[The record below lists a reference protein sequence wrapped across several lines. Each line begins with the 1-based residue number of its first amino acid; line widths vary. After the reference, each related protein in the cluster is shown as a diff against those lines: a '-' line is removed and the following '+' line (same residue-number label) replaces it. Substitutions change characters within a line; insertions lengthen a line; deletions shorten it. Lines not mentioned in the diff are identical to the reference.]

1 MAEDWLGKW
10 AMNLML
16 LNVSMRK
23 FRRAVRLP
31 EGDIPAPAGSG
42 VSKSATSRH
51 FVALSAA
58 RLRDG
63 WRTGHRRQS
72 WYWRQAAVC
81 GQWALLASPAP
92 SGPGPLLYL
101 LPLLN
106 VSCAFNEARGRGLRY
121 HHCLPVHP
129 KPAWT

>member
-1 MAEDWLGKW
+1 MQSKPATAPFAGPKPAVGAARAARSVFMPARLMSSDRGCATLLAVSWSCRAATGRVAEDWLGK
-10 AMNLML
+10 
-16 LNVSMRK
+16 
-23 FRRAVRLP
+23 
-31 EGDIPAPAGSG
+31 
-42 VSKSATSRH
+42 
-51 FVALSAA
+51 
-58 RLRDG
+58 
-63 WRTGHRRQS
+63 
-72 WYWRQAAVC
+72 
-81 GQWALLASPAP
+81 WALLASPAP